1 MGTTAEKLNYLNNTK
16 NTLKTNLTNKSVALT
31 GNETFR
37 ELANKVNDIQT
48 GGGIASP
55 EYVRFDNYTGTSLDL
70 SWLDTSNMTDMNRMF
85 YDCEKVTS
93 LDVSSFN
100 TSKVTNM
107 SNMFYGC
114 RSLTSL
120 DVSHFNTSNVTN
132 MYNMFST
139 LYYGLS
145 SLDLSNFDTSKVTNM
160 SNMFSYCR
168 GLKTPNIS
176 NFNTSNVTN
185 MEYMFYDCSGLSN
198 IDVSSFDTS
207 NVTNMGNM
215 FASCDGLRNL
225 DLSNFNT
232 SNVTDMNNM
241 FSYSDNLTSVDL
253 SSFDTSNVTNM
264 HYLFRLD
271 KKLKN
276 ITGILDL
283 QSIDANNDWG
293 NYFEGCSSLEEVH
306 IHNLGRNLSL
316 SDSPN
321 LTHDCLVELINNL
334 KTVTSTNTLTLGST
348 NLAKL
353 TDAEKQVATNK
364 GWTLA

>member
-16 NTLKTNLTNKSVALT
+16 NTLKTNLINKSVTLT

-48 GGGIASP
+48 GGGKASP
-55 EYVRFDNYTGTSLDL
+55 EYVSFREYSGTSLDL
-70 SWLDTSNMTDMNRMF
+70 SWLDTSNITDMSRMF
-85 YDCEKVTS
+85 YSCDKVKL
-93 LDVSSFN
+93 LDVSGFN
-100 TSKVTNM
+100 TSKVTDM

-120 DVSHFNTSNVTN
+120 DLSNFNTSNVID
-132 MYNMFST
+132 MSYMFSS
-139 LYYGLS
+139 LNYGVQ
-145 SLDLSNFDTSKVTNM
+145 SLDLSNFNTSKVTNM
-160 SNMFSYCR
+160 SYMFSYSQ
-168 GLKTPNIS
+168 GLKTLNIS

-185 MEYMFYDCSGLSN
+185 MSNMFYNCTGLSN

-207 NVTNMGNM
+207 NVTNMSNM
-215 FASCDGLRNL
+215 FNSYGGLSL
-225 DLSNFNT
+225 DVSNFNT
-232 SNVTDMNNM
+232 SKVTNMGNM
-241 FSYSDNLTSVDL
+241 FGYSNNLTSVDL

-264 HYLFRLD
+264 YYIFRLD
-271 KKLKN
+271 EKLKN

-283 QSIDANNDWG
+283 QSIDADNDWG
-293 NYFEGCSSLEEVH
+293 NYFEGCSALEEVH

-316 SDSPN
+316 SDSPK

-334 KTVTSTNTLTLGST
+334 QTVTSTKTLTLGST

-353 TDAEKQVATNK
+353 TDEEKQVATNK